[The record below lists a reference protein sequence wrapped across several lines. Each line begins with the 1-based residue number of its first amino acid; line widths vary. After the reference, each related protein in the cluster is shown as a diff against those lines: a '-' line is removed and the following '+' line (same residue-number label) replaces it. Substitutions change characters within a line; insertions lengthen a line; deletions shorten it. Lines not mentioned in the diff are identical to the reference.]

1 MFTILHPDVHFV
13 CFMCMFMC
21 SHFHPEYQ
29 TFASVGCMVMSVLLF
44 LFELDCKYLSIYTVD
59 SVCQTPFR
67 VFLAGGVGLTF
78 VAGLC

>member
-1 MFTILHPDVHFV
+1 MFHVYVYVFSFPPRI
-13 CFMCMFMC
+13 
-21 SHFHPEYQ
+21 SNI
-29 TFASVGCMVMSVLLF
+29 FASVGCMVMSVLLF